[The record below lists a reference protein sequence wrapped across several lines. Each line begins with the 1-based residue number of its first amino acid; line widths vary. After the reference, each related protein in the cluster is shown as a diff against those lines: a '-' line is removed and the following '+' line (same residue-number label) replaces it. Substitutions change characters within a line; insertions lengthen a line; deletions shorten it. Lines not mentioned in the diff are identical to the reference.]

1 MWWRVYLSAVLL
13 TLLGCRQAWGGQVTI
28 ENPEPAKVT
37 YVPERE
43 VAAALQSARPEAPG
57 VAVARVTEGPNYRV
71 LLLRRTAPGP
81 AEVDRDWSEIWY
93 VIRGTGALSTGGSL
107 AGRALVGDEAHRIA
121 KGDVITIPAGV
132 PQRVRSID
140 GNGVDYMLVKF
151 HAAGDTEASGKSRRI
166 WFYSAAQIDSAAHNA
181 PESRLTPGNYGV
193 PLDGDA
199 GYDNGINRR
208 TGPGTAHA
216 DKGWN
221 EVWYVIVGSGV
232 QVTGGTLVDPQPG
245 HAGELRSSAISG
257 GEERRISPGDMI
269 IVPAGVPHWVRSI
282 DGKEITYFTPKIAS
296 PK

>member
-1 MWWRVYLSAVLL
+1 MRRILFATALAGIA
-13 TLLGCRQAWGGQVTI
+13 TAWAQ
-28 ENPEPAKVT
+28 EPAKVT
-37 YVPERE
+37 FMPARE

-57 VAVARVTEGPNYRV
+57 VAVARVTEGPNYHV
-71 LLLRRTAPGP
+71 LLVRRTAPGP

-93 VIRGTGALSTGGSL
+93 VIRGTGVLSTGGSL
-107 AGRALVGDEAHRIA
+107 AGRAFAGGDAHRIA

-151 HAAGDTEASGKSRRI
+151 QAARDTDPARNNTRI

-181 PESRLTPGNYGV
+181 PGSRLTPGNYGV
-193 PLDGDA
+193 SLDSNA

-208 TGPGTAHA
+208 TAPGTAHA
-216 DKGWN
+216 DKGWS

-232 QVTGGTLVDPQPG
+232 QVTGGTLVNPRPG
-245 HAGELRSSAISG
+245 HAGELRSSEISG
-257 GEERRISPGDMI
+257 GEERRIAPGDMI

-282 DGKEITYFTPKIAS
+282 DGKEITYFSPKIAS